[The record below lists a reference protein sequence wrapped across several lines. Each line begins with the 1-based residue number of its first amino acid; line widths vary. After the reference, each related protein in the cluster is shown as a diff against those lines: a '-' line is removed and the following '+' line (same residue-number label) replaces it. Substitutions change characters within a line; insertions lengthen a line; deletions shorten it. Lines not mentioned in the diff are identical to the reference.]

1 MFLVSR
7 PRGSWELR
15 ESHLTTSG
23 PRSRTLATF
32 RELTAQT
39 IAHVADR
46 APGPLDV
53 GALRALCRRAGA
65 SVAPAPAD
73 GAAAELLSGL
83 ARGERP
89 RGPLLRVLAAELGS
103 RNAQASDSELAAARW
118 VAADAAERGRA
129 LRDLLLLADRLPAP
143 AHAALAFPSLAPS
156 H

>member
-15 ESHLTTSG
+15 ESHLTPSG

-32 RELTAQT
+32 RELTTQT
-39 IAHVADR
+39 VAHVAGR
-46 APGPLDV
+46 IPGALDV
-53 GALRALCRRAGA
+53 RALRALCRRAGA
-65 SVAPAPAD
+65 PVAPAAAD

-89 RGPLLRVLAAELGS
+89 RGPLLRVLAAELGAGNGS
-103 RNAQASDSELAAARW
+103 ASDSELAAARW
-118 VAADAAERGRA
+118 AAADPAERGRA

-143 AHAALAFPSLAPS
+143 TRAPLAFPSLATS
-156 H
+156 S